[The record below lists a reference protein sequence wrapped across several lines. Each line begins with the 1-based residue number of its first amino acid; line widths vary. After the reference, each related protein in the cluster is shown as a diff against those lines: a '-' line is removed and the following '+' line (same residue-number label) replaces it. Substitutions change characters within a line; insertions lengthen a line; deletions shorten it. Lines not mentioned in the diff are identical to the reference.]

1 MKAWGHNV
9 TEFGEEESGIL
20 IDQDI
25 VACQIAEGG
34 AMGYHGG
41 VFLISSSGKVYF
53 TCLLEPT
60 GWSGYR
66 KYTPRLVLEKVFP
79 PLKEF
84 ECGLMGHGVSSPGG
98 FIHDYLGMGNHLL
111 IKESIYNDFQKL
123 AAIRTEE
130 KPDSILYN
138 LWMDVVCDILTKE
151 Q

>member
-1 MKAWGHNV
+1 
-9 TEFGEEESGIL
+9 
-20 IDQDI
+20 
-25 VACQIAEGG
+25 
-34 AMGYHGG
+34 
-41 VFLISSSGKVYF
+41 
-53 TCLLEPT
+53 
-60 GWSGYR
+60 
-66 KYTPRLVLEKVFP
+66 
-79 PLKEF
+79 
-84 ECGLMGHGVSSPGG
+84 MGHGVSSPSG